1 MANEL
6 VLEGGV
12 WKLKEASSGGND
24 PTFPTGD
31 LSVTEDAARVSFNMA
46 NGGTTPA
53 AVEFSFSGSSYLE
66 AVDPDAGTAS
76 SPSFVVDPD
85 DTPRAIQFVR
95 GATDVPSASTV
106 VTASYSSPSGPVGS
120 FSVTLDPASFF
131 GIVRTIA
138 TPTLEF
144 ARGLLANSGSL
155 GSSHDWVKAG
165 GTISTSPRSER
176 AVFGGSHLYA
186 ATGESISTPAVSSDP
201 FRRDPI
207 KSRTW
212 LIAYESDRAAGWND
226 SSAYLSPYGDSNTS
240 TPGGLLYCGTG
251 NDLLYYWGAGQVQLN
266 ASQSHSDGG
275 SSESLKIFGTYQK
288 LCVVAIVWD
297 FSAETITCYWKQE
310 DHTRGGYSFFSGSSA
325 SQGVDT
331 SFQVDIVGK
340 GNASSDGRPLK
351 TFYYGVFDAAMTGPQ
366 FQKIIN
372 VAGIG

>member
-1 MANEL
+1 M
-6 VLEGGV
+6 GFFY
-12 WKLKEASSGGND
+12 KSGGGGATND

-31 LSVTEDAARVSFNMA
+31 LDVTQDAATVSFNMA
-46 NGGTTPA
+46 NSGTTPA
-53 AVEFSFSGSSYLE
+53 AVEFSFSGSNYLE

-85 DTPRAIQFVR
+85 DTPRSLQFVR
-95 GATDVPSASTV
+95 GATDVPAANTV

-144 ARGLLANSGSL
+144 ARGLLPNSGSL
-155 GSSHDWVKAG
+155 GSSHNWVQAG
-165 GTISTSPRSER
+165 GTISTSPRSAR
-176 AVFGGSHLYA
+176 SVFGGSHLYA
-186 ATGESISTPAVSSDP
+186 ATSESISTPALSSEP
-201 FRRDPI
+201 FRRDPV

-226 SSAYLSPYGDSNTS
+226 ASAYLSPYGDSNTS

-251 NDLLYYWGAGQVQLN
+251 NDLLYYWGSSQVNLDG
-266 ASQSHSDGG
+266 SQSHSDGG
-275 SSESLKIFGTYQK
+275 SSESLKIYGTYQS

-297 FSAETITCYWKQE
+297 AQAETITCYWKQE
-310 DHTRGGYSFFSGSSA
+310 GQRTGYSFFSGSSS
-325 SQGVDT
+325 SQGIDT
-331 SFQVDIVGK
+331 SMQIDIVGK
-340 GNASSDGRPLK
+340 GNSSSDGRPLK
-351 TFYYGVFDAAMTGPQ
+351 TFYYGVFDTAMTGAQ
-366 FQKIIN
+366 FQKVIN